1 MFHMPRRELDAY
13 FEHQEEPSFT
23 EYERYIGRVRGDS
36 SESIVSTLSTSL
48 YTFYRTLY
56 FLHGELDSYTEKS
69 FEETLEEFV
78 QSVPVFR
85 RCVVK
90 EEDSLEC
97 VPYTRGFLD
106 TTCFY
111 DILLD
116 EAYEEGSVRYF
127 QGVSTLFVRRTPGA
141 RTILEG
147 LSLPLQM
154 SMDDETPEYGV
165 FFLDAILT
173 KTNAYTVKD
182 MRWTNEQTKET
193 YTSFH
198 DMRIKEQGIEESVLL
213 LVYTISN

>member
-1 MFHMPRRELDAY
+1 MPRRELDAY

-23 EYERYIGRVRGDS
+23 EYERYLDSVRGDC
-36 SESIVSTLSTSL
+36 SESIVSTLPTSL
-48 YTFYRTLY
+48 YTFYRSVY
-56 FLHGELDSYTEKS
+56 FSNGDVDSFSEKPL
-69 FEETLEEFV
+69 EDILEECMN
-78 QSVPVFR
+78 SVPVFR
-85 RCVVK
+85 RCIVK
-90 EEDSLEC
+90 ENDTFQCL
-97 VPYTRGFLD
+97 PYTKDLLD

-116 EAYEEGSVRYF
+116 QAYEENTIRYF
-127 QGVSTLFVRRTPGA
+127 QGVSTLFIKREPGA

-147 LSLPLQM
+147 LSIPLQT
-154 SMDDETPEYGV
+154 SVEDETPEYGI

-173 KTNAYTVKD
+173 KTNAYTVNNTQ
-182 MRWTNEQTKET
+182 WINETTRET